1 MVGKVLLHKFLIRV
15 CRVGL
20 SKVLLEY
27 HVLVALEKFP
37 LIYWQPF
44 GLFPLLK
51 TKKKKY
57 NFDFHVQISYQNII
71 KNDILQNFFQRRL

>member
-44 GLFPLLK
+44 GLLPLLK

-57 NFDFHVQISYQNII
+57 NFDQNYNWQTDLSFESHIHTISNVS
-71 KNDILQNFFQRRL
+71 